1 MSLAKIPTQMD
12 DTGWQRLLAWQRAGA
27 SLAFVYS
34 RSLGGLMQTG
44 QCRIARLTPEAA
56 TLETAGS
63 KLLVALSG
71 TTYEAAPQLFFTP
84 DLQSHYGVDGVA
96 LHLPNHDW
104 LFFSEQAIP
113 ATLQLNSRT

>member
-1 MSLAKIPTQMD
+1 MTELSLHTNDI
-12 DTGWQRLLAWQRAGA
+12 GWQRLLDWHRSETG
-27 SLAFVYS
+27 LAFVYS

-63 KLLVALSG
+63 KLMVALAG

-84 DLQSHYGVDGVA
+84 DLLSHFAVDGVA
-96 LHLPNHDW
+96 LRLPNHDW

-113 ATLQLNSRT
+113 ANLQLNSRP